1 MQASVIAPPTARDV
15 LEPIP
20 FIREKLNSALKG
32 VVVPPPPMI
41 STASTPVVAS
51 TSSRPVVVPP
61 PVIASTI
68 PTPVVASTSSR
79 PVVPPPVIIA
89 STVPTPVVATTAS
102 TPSRVPPPWD
112 KRSACYD
119 KFLLPPFPPMPPALL
134 PVPST
139 SPRSLGP
146 AQSASTATSSDWR
159 STTASKAKSVGP
171 NPDPRLQPPSKKAR
185 SPLEAPT
192 IEEFRRQRLHQTEG
206 DPNSEW
212 YNVMNPCVSSFR
224 FIA

>member
-1 MQASVIAPPTARDV
+1 LQASVVAPPTAKSV
-15 LEPIP
+15 LDPIP

-32 VVVPPPPMI
+32 VVVPPPPMK

-51 TSSRPVVVPP
+51 TASRPVVVPP
-61 PVIASTI
+61 PVIASTV
-68 PTPVVASTSSR
+68 PTPVVAST
-79 PVVPPPVIIA
+79 
-89 STVPTPVVATTAS
+89 AS
-102 TPSRVPPPWD
+102 TPVDASTGSRVPPPWD
-112 KRSACYD
+112 KTSACYD

-139 SPRSLGP
+139 TPRSFGP
-146 AQSASTATSSDWR
+146 PQSASTATSSDWH

-185 SPLEAPT
+185 SPLEPPT
-192 IEEFRRQRLHQTEG
+192 IEEFRRQRLHHTEG

-212 YNVMNPCVSSFR
+212 YNVMNPCVSSFHEPVYIICMNPCIL
-224 FIA
+224 FA

>member
-61 PVIASTI
+61 PVIAST
-68 PTPVVASTSSR
+68 
-79 PVVPPPVIIA
+79 
-89 STVPTPVVATTAS
+89 VPTPVVATTAS

-119 KFLLPPFPPMPPALL
+119 KFLLPPFPPMPRALL

-139 SPRSLGP
+139 TPRSFGP
-146 AQSASTATSSDWR
+146 PQSASTATSSDWR

-185 SPLEAPT
+185 SPLEPPT

>member
-1 MQASVIAPPTARDV
+1 
-15 LEPIP
+15 
-20 FIREKLNSALKG
+20 
-32 VVVPPPPMI
+32 MI

-61 PVIASTI
+61 PV
-68 PTPVVASTSSR
+68 
-79 PVVPPPVIIA
+79 IA

-139 SPRSLGP
+139 SPRSFGP
-146 AQSASTATSSDWR
+146 PQSASTAMTAPTASTVTSSDWHP
-159 STTASKAKSVGP
+159 TTKPKSKSVGP

-212 YNVMNPCVSSFR
+212 YNVMNPCVSSFHEPVYIICMNPCIL
-224 FIA
+224 FA